1 MEREVHIWLDKI
13 GFDKYENESYMCNTY
28 AETDIMIK
36 GEFSIVHTTQTHF
49 CQFRYGRI
57 FVHINDEVHEITI
70 GDCDGTNREIRE
82 GHNLEQMLFSGEFNW
97 FLEERN
103 KYE

>member
-1 MEREVHIWLDKI
+1 MDREVHIWLDKI

-36 GEFSIVHTTQTHF
+36 GEFPIIHTTQTYF

-57 FVHINDEVHEITI
+57 FVHKNGEVHEITI

-82 GHNLEQMLFSGEFNW
+82 GHNLEQMLFSGEFSW
-97 FLEERN
+97 FLGERI
-103 KYE
+103 